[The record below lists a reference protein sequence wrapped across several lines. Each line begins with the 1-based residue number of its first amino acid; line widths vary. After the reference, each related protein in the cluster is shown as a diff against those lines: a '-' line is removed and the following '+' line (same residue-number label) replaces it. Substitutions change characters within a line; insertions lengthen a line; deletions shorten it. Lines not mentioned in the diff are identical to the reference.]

1 MKAKKIIKKK
11 KTIKMLSKKRDR
23 TNKQK
28 EPCFFLEKLY
38 NILKNKKN
46 NNIIKLNEYG
56 TKIIILDSIKFS
68 NTILPKYFKHDNYSS
83 FIRQLNIYG
92 FRKIT
97 NIYKSKK
104 EQFYNENFRRDYKIE
119 EIRNI
124 RRKDLIY
131 DNSEEEELKEEIIL
145 LEGINKEDD
154 DETKIEEYKK
164 MIENGNMNIKSNI
177 HILEFLF
184 KKNKETDIFYDKIK
198 NEISELINNNNINL
212 QNMNNNLFKDDK
224 NISFKNNTIEKR
236 ESFTLNENKKLLD
249 AFKNVPDNII
259 EKKEPN
265 KLNSSFCDDLSIFEG
280 NSKVN
285 LNPKI
290 PSQIRT
296 SYILLNKSGILIEP
310 KCINNNDNTILNN
323 NNMTNSFL

>member
-46 NNIIKLNEYG
+46 NNIIKWNEDG